1 MFRPFVALPSTWLRR
16 NVSPNVK
23 PMRHERRA
31 GPRFPTPWRL
41 EGRGIS
47 FFGFSEHREE
57 VVRGQ
62 IQNFS
67 RGGLCLLSE
76 SPLQKSSVL
85 RCEII
90 PDSLPAGIPTIMEVR
105 WMASNPASPGTRVG
119 LRFLT

>member
-1 MFRPFVALPSTWLRR
+1 
-16 NVSPNVK
+16 
-23 PMRHERRA
+23 MRHERRA
-31 GPRFPTPWRL
+31 SPRYPAPWRL

-62 IQNFS
+62 IQNLS

-76 SPLQKSSVL
+76 SSLQKSSVL
-85 RCEII
+85 RCEIV
-90 PDSLPAGIPTIMEVR
+90 PDSVPVGIPTIMEVR
-105 WMASNPASPGTRVG
+105 WMAFDAAFSGTRMG